1 MGFFSN
7 LFGSKKKGTKKII
20 KIKGMICANCT
31 NHVKK
36 TLLEING
43 VNDVD
48 MDLMNGTATVYVED
62 FVPDELLEAAIKDAG
77 YTFIS
82 VSAA

>member
-1 MGFFSN
+1 MGFFSS
-7 LFGSKKKGTKKII
+7 LFGKDKKGTKKII

-43 VNDVD
+43 VNSVD
-48 MDLMNGTATVYVED
+48 MDLMGGTATVYVED

-77 YTFIS
+77 YTLVSIS
-82 VSAA
+82 

>member
-7 LFGSKKKGTKKII
+7 LFHKENKGIKKVI

-36 TLLEING
+36 TLLEVNG
-43 VNDVD
+43 VNKVE

-62 FVPDELLEAAIKDAG
+62 FVPTELLQAAVEEAG
-77 YTFIS
+77 YTFVSIS
-82 VSAA
+82 